1 MSFRIEEK
9 IPMTVSDSNQFLQSL
24 KDQGLEILF
33 PKRAIQSNY
42 FDSSNYS
49 LYRDS
54 EEGLL
59 PRKKIRI
66 RHYPQAASIQQ
77 NLEIKISSIEGRH
90 KNSIA
95 LSDIKAK
102 RINKLGYFDPVYGLL
117 EKKVS
122 ICYLRE
128 YFLFQGIRITR
139 DSKILY
145 QELGHKSNYYFEKD
159 SVVEIKASKNTS
171 VDFLLKIIPSQRRRF
186 SKYCNAIKYLKMV

>member
-9 IPMTVSDSNQFLQSL
+9 IPMTISDSDQFLQSL

-33 PKRAIQSNY
+33 PKRVIQSNY
-42 FDSSNYS
+42 FDSSNYN

-77 NLEIKISSIEGRH
+77 SLEIKISSVEGRH

-95 LSDIKAK
+95 LSDVRAE
-102 RINKLGYFDPVYGLL
+102 RMNKLGYFDPIYGLL

-122 ICYLRE
+122 INYQRE

-139 DSKILY
+139 DTKILY
-145 QELGHKSNYYFEKD
+145 QELGHKSNNFIEKD
-159 SVVEIKASKNTS
+159 SVVEIKASKDTS

-186 SKYCNAIKYLKMV
+186 SKYCNAIKYLKMA

>member
-9 IPMTVSDSNQFLQSL
+9 IPMTVSDSDQFLQSL

-33 PKRAIQSNY
+33 PKRVIQSNY

-66 RHYPQAASIQQ
+66 RHYPQASAVQH

-95 LSDIKAK
+95 LSNLKVE
-102 RINKLGYFDPVYGLL
+102 RINKLGYFDSVYGLL

-122 ICYLRE
+122 INYQRE
-128 YFLFQGIRITR
+128 YFLFKGIRITR
-139 DSKILY
+139 DTKILY
-145 QELGHKSNYYFEKD
+145 QDLKHKSNNFF
-159 SVVEIKASKNTS
+159 VLTHL
-171 VDFLLKIIPSQRRRF
+171 F
-186 SKYCNAIKYLKMV
+186 

>member
-9 IPMTVSDSNQFLQSL
+9 IPMTISDSDQFLQSL

-33 PKRAIQSNY
+33 PKRVIQSNY
-42 FDSSNYS
+42 FDSSNYN

-77 NLEIKISSIEGRH
+77 NLEVKISSVEGRH

-95 LSDIKAK
+95 LSDMRAE
-102 RINKLGYFDPVYGLL
+102 RMNKLGYFDPIYGLL
-117 EKKVS
+117 EKKVL
-122 ICYLRE
+122 INYQRE

-139 DSKILY
+139 DTKILY
-145 QELGHKSNYYFEKD
+145 QELGHKSNNFIEKD
-159 SVVEIKASKNTS
+159 SVIEIKASKDTS

>member
-159 SVVEIKASKNTS
+159 SVVEIKASKNPS

>member
-24 KDQGLEILF
+24 KDQGLEILY

-145 QELGHKSNYYFEKD
+145 QELGYKSNYYFEKD

>member
-9 IPMTVSDSNQFLQSL
+9 IPMTVSDSDQFLQSL

-33 PKRAIQSNY
+33 PKRVIQSNY

-66 RHYPQAASIQQ
+66 RHYPQASAVQH

-95 LSDIKAK
+95 LSNLKVE
-102 RINKLGYFDPVYGLL
+102 RINKLGYFDSVYGLL

-122 ICYLRE
+122 INYQRE
-128 YFLFQGIRITR
+128 YFLFKGIRITR
-139 DSKILY
+139 DTKILY
-145 QELGHKSNYYFEKD
+145 QDLKHKSNNFIEKD